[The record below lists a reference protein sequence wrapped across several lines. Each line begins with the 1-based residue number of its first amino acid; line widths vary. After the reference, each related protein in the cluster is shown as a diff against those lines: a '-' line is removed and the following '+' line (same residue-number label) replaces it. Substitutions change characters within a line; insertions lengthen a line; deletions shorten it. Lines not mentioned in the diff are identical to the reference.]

1 VRAPLPLP
9 PPRRAARRESRP
21 PIRAALH
28 AHSLC
33 GAQCSFAPPH
43 RSQLK
48 FTSKQLGRLSK
59 KCEKEEKTEKDK
71 IRKALEKDNN
81 DGESALPLRVT
92 ICVRRCGWLPL
103 IVCLRRTTCAGAR
116 IHAQNAI
123 RQKNNAQNY
132 LRLSSRVDA
141 VASRL
146 ESAIK
151 MQQVTK
157 SMGSVVKGMDKVLGS
172 MNVEAITKV
181 MDQFEKSF
189 EDMDVRSEYVESAMN
204 SSTAAAMPEEQVDD
218 LMQMVADE
226 HGLKMAD
233 VFKSPQGA
241 GMPGMAASGA
251 SSSEP
256 QAAAAGAG
264 PSAED
269 DLEERLRK
277 LRSG

>member
-1 VRAPLPLP
+1 M
-9 PPRRAARRESRP
+9 SWFGGG
-21 PIRAALH
+21 
-28 AHSLC
+28 
-33 GAQCSFAPPH
+33 GAKMLDNQLF
-43 RSQLK
+43 QLK

-59 KCEKEEKTEKDK
+59 KCEKEEKAEKEK
-71 IRKALEKDNN
+71 IRKCLEKDNH
-81 DGESALPLRVT
+81 D
-92 ICVRRCGWLPL
+92 
-103 IVCLRRTTCAGAR
+103 GAR

-123 RQKNNAQNY
+123 RQKTNAQNY

-157 SMGSVVKGMDKVLGS
+157 SMGTVVKGMDKVLGS
-172 MNVEAITKV
+172 MNVEQISKV
-181 MDQFEKSF
+181 MDSFEKSF
-189 EDMDVRSEYVESAMN
+189 EDMDVRSEYVEGAMN
-204 SSTAAAMPEEQVDD
+204 SSTTAAMPEEQVDE

-226 HGLKMAD
+226 HGLKMSD
-233 VFKSPQGA
+233 VFKSASGVAEPGSGSAQGA
-241 GMPGMAASGA
+241 ESQGAMAVG
-251 SSSEP
+251 
-256 QAAAAGAG
+256 AAGGGGSGGGGGIG